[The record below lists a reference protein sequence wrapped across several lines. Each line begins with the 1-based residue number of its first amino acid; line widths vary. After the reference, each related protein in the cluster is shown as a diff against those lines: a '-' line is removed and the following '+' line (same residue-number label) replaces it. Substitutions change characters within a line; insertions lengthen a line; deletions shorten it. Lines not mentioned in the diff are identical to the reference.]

1 MDPVGVCGSSPVGA
15 ALVAAF
21 VWGWLVLWWMAVI
34 RVRAARDAEAGAGP
48 SSPAWRERVR
58 AWIGAQ
64 RAVRLG
70 AASAGAGLLL
80 LVAGAGEA
88 AAAVTLEDVRRA
100 PRLQELGPAVPMIE
114 DQALVDWATDWER
127 RFEPLSPQSID
138 RLSVGRRSVWRTVA
152 GVVLVAAAGYV
163 AYESVRWHRQDAG
176 RVVEG
181 GGRSR
186 SAWNHVGLAGGL
198 SLAGITGGTGRM
210 MLGPWSRVR
219 VIEQG
224 YL

>member
-1 MDPVGVCGSSPVGA
+1 MDLVEVCGSSPVVA
-15 ALVAAF
+15 ALVS
-21 VWGWLVLWWMAVI
+21 GWLVLWGVAVV
-34 RVRAARDAEAGAGP
+34 RVCVARRIPDGRRPDGAG
-48 SSPAWRERVR
+48 WRELVHAR
-58 AWIGAQ
+58 IGPGRSA
-64 RAVRLG
+64 RLG
-70 AASAGAGLLL
+70 AAAVGACLLL
-80 LVAGAGEA
+80 LASAGEA

-114 DQALVDWATDWER
+114 DQALVDWATDWQR

-152 GVVLVAAAGYV
+152 GAVLVAAAGYV

-176 RVVEG
+176 RVAEG

-186 SAWNHVGLAGGL
+186 SVWNHVGLAGGL
-198 SLAGITGGTGRM
+198 SLAVATGGTGRM

>member
-1 MDPVGVCGSSPVGA
+1 MDLVGVCGSPVGA
-15 ALVAAF
+15 LLVT
-21 VWGWLVLWWMAVI
+21 GWLMAWWTAVV
-34 RVRAARDAEAGAGP
+34 RVRAARDAPDEVQPAEAG
-48 SSPAWRERVR
+48 WREVVHARSQAGR
-58 AWIGAQ
+58 SA
-64 RAVRLG
+64 RLG
-70 AASAGAGLLL
+70 AAAAGACLVLL
-80 LVAGAGEA
+80 ASTGET

-100 PRLQELGPAVPMIE
+100 PRLQELGPAVPMVE
-114 DQALVDWATDWER
+114 DEALVDWATDWQR
-127 RFEPLSPQSID
+127 RLEPLSPQSID

-163 AYESVRWHRQDAG
+163 AYESVRWHRHDAG
-176 RVVEG
+176 RLVEG
-181 GGRSR
+181 GRYR

-219 VIEQG
+219 VTEQG

>member
-1 MDPVGVCGSSPVGA
+1 MDLVGVCGSPVGA
-15 ALVAAF
+15 LLVT
-21 VWGWLVLWWMAVI
+21 GWLLAWWTAVV
-34 RVRAARDAEAGAGP
+34 RVRAAREAPEGCRTVGAGWRETAHAREAAGRSARIAPAAAGAC
-48 SSPAWRERVR
+48 
-58 AWIGAQ
+58 
-64 RAVRLG
+64 
-70 AASAGAGLLL
+70 LLL
-80 LVAGAGEA
+80 LASAGEA

-100 PRLQELGPAVPMIE
+100 PRLQELGPAVPMVE
-114 DQALVDWATDWER
+114 DEALVDWATDWQR
-127 RFEPLSPQSID
+127 RLEPLSPQSID

-176 RVVEG
+176 RMVAG
-181 GGRSR
+181 GGRAR

-198 SLAGITGGTGRM
+198 SLAGVTGGTGRM

-219 VIEQG
+219 GIEQG

>member
-1 MDPVGVCGSSPVGA
+1 MDLVGACGRSLAPA
-15 ALVAAF
+15 ALVLI
-21 VWGWLVLWWMAVI
+21 WLVSWWVAVV
-34 RVRAARDAEAGAGP
+34 RVRSARCAPGGPRAYAAG
-48 SSPAWRERVR
+48 WRERAPERGGVCR
-58 AWIGAQ
+58 G
-64 RAVRLG
+64 VRLG
-70 AASAGAGLLL
+70 AASAAACLLL
-80 LVAGAGEA
+80 LASAGGA

-100 PRLQELGPAVPMIE
+100 PRLQELGPAVPLIE
-114 DQALVDWATDWER
+114 DEALVDWATDWQR
-127 RFEPLSPQSID
+127 RLEPLSPQSID

-163 AYESVRWHRQDAG
+163 AYESVRWHRHDAG
-176 RVVEG
+176 RLVEG
-181 GGRSR
+181 GGRAR

-198 SLAGITGGTGRM
+198 SLAGVTGGTGRM

>member
-1 MDPVGVCGSSPVGA
+1 MGMCGSSPVGA
-15 ALVAAF
+15 ALVAGLLS
-21 VWGWLVLWWMAVI
+21 GWLVSWWMAVV
-34 RVRAARDAEAGAGP
+34 RVRAARDGETGAWP
-48 SSPAWRERVR
+48 SRPAWRERVR
-58 AWIGAQ
+58 AWIEVQ

-114 DQALVDWATDWER
+114 DRALVDWATDWER

-181 GGRSR
+181 GVRSR

-198 SLAGITGGTGRM
+198 SLAGVTGGTGRM

-219 VIEQG
+219 AVEQG

>member
-1 MDPVGVCGSSPVGA
+1 MDLVGVCGSPVGA
-15 ALVAAF
+15 LLVT
-21 VWGWLVLWWMAVI
+21 GWLLAWWTAVV
-34 RVRAARDAEAGAGP
+34 RVRAAREAPEGRRTVGAG
-48 SSPAWRERVR
+48 WRELVHVR
-58 AWIGAQ
+58 REPG
-64 RAVRLG
+64 RSVRLG
-70 AASAGAGLLL
+70 AAAAGACLVLL
-80 LVAGAGEA
+80 AAAGEA

-114 DQALVDWATDWER
+114 DEALVDWATDWQR

-176 RVVEG
+176 RVVAG
-181 GGRSR
+181 GGRAR

-198 SLAGITGGTGRM
+198 SLAGVTGGTGRM

-219 VIEQG
+219 GIEQG

>member
-1 MDPVGVCGSSPVGA
+1 MDLVGVCGSPVGA
-15 ALVAAF
+15 LLVTAGC
-21 VWGWLVLWWMAVI
+21 WRG
-34 RVRAARDAEAGAGP
+34 VRRSSGCARLERLRTGAGR
-48 SSPAWRERVR
+48 AGRV
-58 AWIGAQ
+58 GA
-64 RAVRLG
+64 RRFTARRGAGRSVRLG
-70 AASAGAGLLL
+70 AAAAGACLLL
-80 LVAGAGEA
+80 LLTSAGET

-100 PRLQELGPAVPMIE
+100 PRLQELGPAVPMVE
-114 DQALVDWATDWER
+114 DEALVDWATDWQR
-127 RFEPLSPQSID
+127 RLEPLSPQSID

-176 RVVEG
+176 RVVGG
-181 GGRSR
+181 GGRAR
-186 SAWNHVGLAGGL
+186 SAWNHIGLAGGL

>member
-1 MDPVGVCGSSPVGA
+1 MPFPTTLEYDEHPPVSWPSDSHPPDEA
-15 ALVAAF
+15 
-21 VWGWLVLWWMAVI
+21 
-34 RVRAARDAEAGAGP
+34 AEAGPRPRKITVTIESESRDGTCLP
-48 SSPAWRERVR
+48 ITLEPRW
-58 AWIGAQ
+58 
-64 RAVRLG
+64 L
-70 AASAGAGLLL
+70 AAS
-80 LVAGAGEA
+80 EA
-88 AAAVTLEDVRRA
+88 AAAVTLDDVRRA

-114 DQALVDWATDWER
+114 DQALVDWATDWQR

-163 AYESVRWHRQDAG
+163 AYESVRWHRRDAG

-186 SAWNHVGLAGGL
+186 SVWNHVGLAGGL
-198 SLAGITGGTGRM
+198 SLAGVTGGTGRM

>member
-1 MDPVGVCGSSPVGA
+1 MDLAGVCGSPVGA
-15 ALVAAF
+15 LLVT
-21 VWGWLVLWWMAVI
+21 GWLVAWWTAVL
-34 RVRAARDAEAGAGP
+34 RVRADREAPDDRQPAGADWGEVVHARRQAGRP
-48 SSPAWRERVR
+48 V
-58 AWIGAQ
+58 Q
-64 RAVRLG
+64 L
-70 AASAGAGLLL
+70 AAAAAGACLLL
-80 LVAGAGEA
+80 LASAGEA

-100 PRLQELGPAVPMIE
+100 PRLQELGPAVPMVE
-114 DQALVDWATDWER
+114 DEALVDWATDWQR
-127 RFEPLSPQSID
+127 RLEPLSPQSID

-176 RVVEG
+176 RVAVG
-181 GGRSR
+181 GGRAR

-198 SLAGITGGTGRM
+198 TLAGVAGGTGRM

>member
-1 MDPVGVCGSSPVGA
+1 MDLVGVCGGSPVGA
-15 ALVAAF
+15 TLVTGLGS
-21 VWGWLVLWWMAVI
+21 GWLVSWWMAVV
-34 RVRAARDAEAGAGP
+34 RVRATRDATAGAWP
-48 SSPAWRERVR
+48 SRPAWRERVR
-58 AWIGAQ
+58 AWFEAQ

-198 SLAGITGGTGRM
+198 SLAGVTGGTGRM

>member
-1 MDPVGVCGSSPVGA
+1 MDLVGA
-15 ALVAAF
+15 CGRSLAPAVLVLI
-21 VWGWLVLWWMAVI
+21 WLVSWWVAVV
-34 RVRAARDAEAGAGP
+34 RVRSARCAPGGPRACAAG
-48 SSPAWRERVR
+48 WRERAPERGGVCR
-58 AWIGAQ
+58 G
-64 RAVRLG
+64 VRLVT
-70 AASAGAGLLL
+70 ASATACLLLLASAGG
-80 LVAGAGEA
+80 A

-114 DQALVDWATDWER
+114 DEALVDWATDWQR
-127 RFEPLSPQSID
+127 RLEPLSPQSID

-163 AYESVRWHRQDAG
+163 AYESVRWHRHDAG
-176 RVVEG
+176 RPAEG
-181 GGRSR
+181 GGRAR

-198 SLAGITGGTGRM
+198 SLSGVAGGTGRM

>member
-1 MDPVGVCGSSPVGA
+1 MDLVGACGSPVGA
-15 ALVAAF
+15 LLVT
-21 VWGWLVLWWMAVI
+21 GWLLAWWTAVV
-34 RVRAARDAEAGAGP
+34 RVRAARRAPDGRRPVGAG
-48 SSPAWRERVR
+48 WRETAHARR
-58 AWIGAQ
+58 GAG
-64 RAVRLG
+64 RCARLG
-70 AASAGAGLLL
+70 AAAAAAGACVLLL
-80 LVAGAGEA
+80 ASVGE
-88 AAAVTLEDVRRA
+88 AAVTLEDVRRA
-100 PRLQELGPAVPMIE
+100 PRLQELGPAVPMVE
-114 DQALVDWATDWER
+114 DEALVDWATDWQR

-176 RVVEG
+176 RVVAG
-181 GGRSR
+181 GGRAR

-198 SLAGITGGTGRM
+198 SLAGVTAGTGRM

-219 VIEQG
+219 GIEQG

>member
-1 MDPVGVCGSSPVGA
+1 MDLVGACGSPVGA
-15 ALVAAF
+15 LLVT
-21 VWGWLVLWWMAVI
+21 GWLLAWWTAVV
-34 RVRAARDAEAGAGP
+34 RVRAARRAPDGRRPAGAG
-48 SSPAWRERVR
+48 WREMAHARE
-58 AWIGAQ
+58 
-64 RAVRLG
+64 
-70 AASAGAGLLL
+70 AASRSARLASAAAGAGACLLL
-80 LVAGAGEA
+80 LA
-88 AAAVTLEDVRRA
+88 AAGKAAGAVTLEDVRRA
-100 PRLQELGPAVPMIE
+100 PRLQELGPAVPMVE
-114 DQALVDWATDWER
+114 DEALVDWATDWQR

-138 RLSVGRRSVWRTVA
+138 RLSVGRRSVWRTMA

-176 RVVEG
+176 RVVGG
-181 GGRSR
+181 GGRAR
-186 SAWNHVGLAGGL
+186 SAWNHIGLAGGL

>member
-1 MDPVGVCGSSPVGA
+1 MDLVGVCGSPVGA
-15 ALVAAF
+15 LLVM
-21 VWGWLVLWWMAVI
+21 GWLLAWWTAVV
-34 RVRAARDAEAGAGP
+34 RVRAARRAPDGRRTAGAG
-48 SSPAWRERVR
+48 WREVVHARR
-58 AWIGAQ
+58 GAG
-64 RAVRLG
+64 RSARLG
-70 AASAGAGLLL
+70 AAAAGACLLLLASAGA
-80 LVAGAGEA
+80 AP
-88 AAAVTLEDVRRA
+88 AAVTLEDVHRA
-100 PRLQELGPAVPMIE
+100 PRLQELGPAVSMIE
-114 DQALVDWATDWER
+114 DQALVDWATDWQR

-186 SAWNHVGLAGGL
+186 SVWNHVGFAGGL
-198 SLAGITGGTGRM
+198 SLAGVTGGTGRM

>member
-1 MDPVGVCGSSPVGA
+1 MDLVGACGSPVGA
-15 ALVAAF
+15 LLVT
-21 VWGWLVLWWMAVI
+21 GWLVAWWTAVL
-34 RVRAARDAEAGAGP
+34 RVRADRDAPDGRRLAGAG
-48 SSPAWRERVR
+48 WRE
-58 AWIGAQ
+58 
-64 RAVRLG
+64 AVHARREAGRPARLG
-70 AASAGAGLLL
+70 AAAAGACLLL
-80 LVAGAGEA
+80 LASAGES

-100 PRLQELGPAVPMIE
+100 PRLQELGPAVPMVE
-114 DQALVDWATDWER
+114 DEALVDWATDWQR
-127 RFEPLSPQSID
+127 RLEPLSPQSVD
-138 RLSVGRRSVWRTVA
+138 RLSVGRRSAWRTVA

-163 AYESVRWHRQDAG
+163 AYESVQWHRRDAG

-181 GGRSR
+181 GGRAR

>member
-1 MDPVGVCGSSPVGA
+1 MNLVGACGSPLGA
-15 ALVAAF
+15 LLMM
-21 VWGWLVLWWMAVI
+21 GWLLAWWRAVI
-34 RVRAARDAEAGAGP
+34 RVRAALRAPGGRRTVGAGWREVVHARREAGRSA
-48 SSPAWRERVR
+48 
-58 AWIGAQ
+58 
-64 RAVRLG
+64 RLG
-70 AASAGAGLLL
+70 AAAAGTCLLL
-80 LVAGAGEA
+80 LASAGEA

-100 PRLQELGPAVPMIE
+100 PRLQELGPAVPMLE
-114 DQALVDWATDWER
+114 DQALVDWATDWQR

-163 AYESVRWHRQDAG
+163 AYESVRWHRQAAG
-176 RVVEG
+176 RVVDG

-186 SAWNHVGLAGGL
+186 SAWNRVGLAGGL
-198 SLAGITGGTGRM
+198 SLAGVTGGTGRM

-219 VIEQG
+219 GIEQG

>member
-1 MDPVGVCGSSPVGA
+1 MDLVGVCGSPVGA
-15 ALVAAF
+15 LLVT
-21 VWGWLVLWWMAVI
+21 GWLLAWCTAVV
-34 RVRAARDAEAGAGP
+34 RVRAAREAPDGCRTVGAG
-48 SSPAWRERVR
+48 WRELVHARR
-58 AWIGAQ
+58 AAGRCA
-64 RAVRLG
+64 RLD
-70 AASAGAGLLL
+70 AAAAGVCLVLL
-80 LVAGAGEA
+80 ASAGEA

-114 DQALVDWATDWER
+114 DEALVDWATDWQR

-138 RLSVGRRSVWRTVA
+138 RLSVGRRSVWRTMA

-176 RVVEG
+176 RMVGG

-198 SLAGITGGTGRM
+198 TLAGITGGTGRM

-224 YL
+224 

>member
-1 MDPVGVCGSSPVGA
+1 MNLVGVCGSPLGA
-15 ALVAAF
+15 LLVM
-21 VWGWLVLWWMAVI
+21 GWLLAWWTAVF
-34 RVRAARDAEAGAGP
+34 RVRAALRAPGGRRTVGAGWREVVQARREAGRSA
-48 SSPAWRERVR
+48 
-58 AWIGAQ
+58 
-64 RAVRLG
+64 RLG
-70 AASAGAGLLL
+70 AVAAGTCLLLLASAGEG
-80 LVAGAGEA
+80 

-100 PRLQELGPAVPMIE
+100 PRVQGLGPAVPMIE
-114 DQALVDWATDWER
+114 DQALVDWATDWQR

-198 SLAGITGGTGRM
+198 SLAGVTGGTGRM
-210 MLGPWSRVR
+210 MLGPWGRVR

>member
-1 MDPVGVCGSSPVGA
+1 MDLVGVCGSSPVGA
-15 ALVAAF
+15 ALMS
-21 VWGWLVLWWMAVI
+21 GWLVSWWIAVV
-34 RVRAARDAEAGAGP
+34 RVRAARRAPEGRRPAGAG
-48 SSPAWRERVR
+48 WREMVHARSGPGR
-58 AWIGAQ
+58 SA
-64 RAVRLG
+64 RLG
-70 AASAGAGLLL
+70 AATAGTCLLL
-80 LVAGAGEA
+80 LASAGEA
-88 AAAVTLEDVRRA
+88 GAAVTLEDVRRA

-114 DQALVDWATDWER
+114 DQALVDWATDWQR

-176 RVVEG
+176 RVVAG
-181 GGRSR
+181 GGRAR
-186 SAWNHVGLAGGL
+186 SAWNHIGLAGGL

>member
-1 MDPVGVCGSSPVGA
+1 MDLVGVCGSPVGA
-15 ALVAAF
+15 LLVT
-21 VWGWLVLWWMAVI
+21 VWLLAWWTAVV
-34 RVRAARDAEAGAGP
+34 RVRAAR
-48 SSPAWRERVR
+48 R
-58 AWIGAQ
+58 APDG
-64 RAVRLG
+64 RRP
-70 AASAGAGLLL
+70 AGAGLRELVHVRRAAGRSVRLDAAAAGACVLL
-80 LVAGAGEA
+80 LTSAGEA

-100 PRLQELGPAVPMIE
+100 PRLQELGPAVPMVE
-114 DQALVDWATDWER
+114 DEALVDWATDWQR

-163 AYESVRWHRQDAG
+163 AYESVRWHRQEAG
-176 RVVEG
+176 RVVGG
-181 GGRSR
+181 GGRAR

-198 SLAGITGGTGRM
+198 TLAGITGGTGRM

>member
-1 MDPVGVCGSSPVGA
+1 M
-15 ALVAAF
+15 L
-21 VWGWLVLWWMAVI
+21 LL
-34 RVRAARDAEAGAGP
+34 
-48 SSPAWRERVR
+48 
-58 AWIGAQ
+58 
-64 RAVRLG
+64 
-70 AASAGAGLLL
+70 ASAAD
-80 LVAGAGEA
+80 A

-100 PRLQELGPAVPMIE
+100 PRLQELGPAVPMVE
-114 DQALVDWATDWER
+114 DQALVDWATDWQR

-163 AYESVRWHRQDAG
+163 AYESVRWHRRDAG

-186 SAWNHVGLAGGL
+186 SVWNHVGLAGGL
-198 SLAGITGGTGRM
+198 SLAGVTGGTGRM

>member
-1 MDPVGVCGSSPVGA
+1 MSRSEEDWHAVVGLPPGGRAAGSVDRGAGA
-15 ALVAAF
+15 AC
-21 VWGWLVLWWMAVI
+21 
-34 RVRAARDAEAGAGP
+34 
-48 SSPAWRERVR
+48 
-58 AWIGAQ
+58 
-64 RAVRLG
+64 
-70 AASAGAGLLL
+70 LLL
-80 LVAGAGEA
+80 LTSAGET

-114 DQALVDWATDWER
+114 DEALVDWATDWQR
-127 RFEPLSPQSID
+127 RFEPLSPQSVD
-138 RLSVGRRSVWRTVA
+138 RLSVGRRSVA

-163 AYESVRWHRQDAG
+163 AYESVRWHRRDAG
-176 RVVEG
+176 RAVEG

-198 SLAGITGGTGRM
+198 SLARISGGTGRM

>member
-1 MDPVGVCGSSPVGA
+1 MDLVGACGSPVC
-15 ALVAAF
+15 ALLVT
-21 VWGWLVLWWMAVI
+21 GWLLAWWTAVV
-34 RVRAARDAEAGAGP
+34 RVRAARRAPAGRRPAGAG
-48 SSPAWRERVR
+48 WREMAHAREAAGR
-58 AWIGAQ
+58 SA
-64 RAVRLG
+64 RLAP
-70 AASAGAGLLL
+70 AAAGACLLL
-80 LVAGAGEA
+80 LAAAGET
-88 AAAVTLEDVRRA
+88 AAAVTLEDVRGAARF
-100 PRLQELGPAVPMIE
+100 QELGPAVPMVE
-114 DQALVDWATDWER
+114 DEALVDWATDWQR

-138 RLSVGRRSVWRTVA
+138 RLSVGRRSVWRTMA

-176 RVVEG
+176 RVVG
-181 GGRSR
+181 VGGRSR

-198 SLAGITGGTGRM
+198 TLAGITGGTGRM

>member
-1 MDPVGVCGSSPVGA
+1 MDLVVACGSPVGA
-15 ALVAAF
+15 LLVM
-21 VWGWLVLWWMAVI
+21 GWLLAWWRAVV
-34 RVRAARDAEAGAGP
+34 RVRAALRAPDGRSTVGAGWRETVYARSEAGR
-48 SSPAWRERVR
+48 SAWR
-58 AWIGAQ
+58 
-64 RAVRLG
+64 G
-70 AASAGAGLLL
+70 AAAAGGCLLL
-80 LVAGAGEA
+80 LASADEA

-100 PRLQELGPAVPMIE
+100 TRLQELGPAVPLIE
-114 DQALVDWATDWER
+114 DQALVDWATDWQR

-138 RLSVGRRSVWRTVA
+138 RLSVGRRSAWRTVA
-152 GVVLVAAAGYV
+152 GVVLVAAASYV

-176 RVVEG
+176 RVVAG

-186 SAWNHVGLAGGL
+186 SVWNHVGLAGGL

-219 VIEQG
+219 VVEQG

>member
-1 MDPVGVCGSSPVGA
+1 MDLVGVCGSSPVGA
-15 ALVAAF
+15 LLVM
-21 VWGWLVLWWMAVI
+21 GWLVAWCTALV
-34 RVRAARDAEAGAGP
+34 RVRAARRAPGARSTVGAG
-48 SSPAWRERVR
+48 WRETVHAHREAAR
-58 AWIGAQ
+58 SE
-64 RAVRLG
+64 RLG
-70 AASAGAGLLL
+70 AAATGACLLL
-80 LVAGAGEA
+80 LVATGEA

-100 PRLQELGPAVPMIE
+100 PRLQELGPAVPMVE
-114 DQALVDWATDWER
+114 DEALIDWATDWQR
-127 RFEPLSPQSID
+127 RLEPLSPQSID

-163 AYESVRWHRQDAG
+163 AYESVRWHRHDAG
-176 RVVEG
+176 FAVEG
-181 GGRSR
+181 GGRAR

-198 SLAGITGGTGRM
+198 TLAGVAGGTGRM

>member
-1 MDPVGVCGSSPVGA
+1 MYLVGVCGSPLVGL
-15 ALVAAF
+15 LVM
-21 VWGWLVLWWMAVI
+21 GWLVAWWTAVL
-34 RVRAARDAEAGAGP
+34 RVRAARCAADGCRAAGAGR
-48 SSPAWRERVR
+48 RELVHARS
-58 AWIGAQ
+58 A
-64 RAVRLG
+64 AVRLG
-70 AASAGAGLLL
+70 AAAAGACLLL
-80 LVAGAGEA
+80 LASAGGA

-114 DQALVDWATDWER
+114 DQALVDWATDWQR
-127 RFEPLSPQSID
+127 RLEPLSPQSID

-176 RVVEG
+176 VVVEG
-181 GGRSR
+181 VRSR
-186 SAWNHVGLAGGL
+186 SAWSHIGLAGGL
-198 SLAGITGGTGRM
+198 SLAGAAGGTGRM